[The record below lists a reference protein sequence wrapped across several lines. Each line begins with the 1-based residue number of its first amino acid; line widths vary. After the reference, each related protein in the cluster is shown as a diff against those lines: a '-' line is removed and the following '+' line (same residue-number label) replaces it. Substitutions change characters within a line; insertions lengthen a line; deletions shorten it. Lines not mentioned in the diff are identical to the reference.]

1 MFYHKIITK
10 IEILIIIVI
19 IIVIVIMLMIMIII
33 IVITIVINDFIFS
46 NNPVFSLL
54 AEVSH
59 DYCIEKARDQ
69 QNNGNFSIHIIA
81 LHCFCRNVK
90 RTAFVR
96 LMELARR
103 L

>member
-10 IEILIIIVI
+10 IEILIIIIVL
-19 IIVIVIMLMIMIII
+19 IIVRVIMVMIMIII

-59 DYCIEKARDQ
+59 D
-69 QNNGNFSIHIIA
+69 
-81 LHCFCRNVK
+81 
-90 RTAFVR
+90 
-96 LMELARR
+96 
-103 L
+103 